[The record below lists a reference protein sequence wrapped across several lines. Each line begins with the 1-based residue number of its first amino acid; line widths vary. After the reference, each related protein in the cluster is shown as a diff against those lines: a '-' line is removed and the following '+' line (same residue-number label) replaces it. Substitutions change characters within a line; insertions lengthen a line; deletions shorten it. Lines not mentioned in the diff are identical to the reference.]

1 MGEVF
6 AVIMAG
12 GVGSRFWPLSRERRP
27 KQFLDILGTGKS
39 LLQQTYDRLSR
50 IAKPENILIVTKDDY
65 FSLVKE
71 QLPQIPEQNILAEPL
86 RRNTAPCITYAAMFI
101 SKKDPDGI
109 MIVSPADHY
118 VGDVSEFV
126 NTLKTA
132 VSFVKE
138 EKTDAL
144 VTLGI
149 EPSRPETGY
158 GYIQLD
164 ANEKYQL
171 GEKVVYKVKTFTEK
185 PDVETAKIF
194 VESGEFLW
202 NSGIFVWS
210 ASTILKSIREY
221 LPEIYDE
228 FERNKDKIGTDKEGK
243 VIMEIY
249 EKVPAISIDYGVMEK
264 EKSVFVLPA
273 NFGWSDL
280 GTWGSLYENY
290 PKDENDNVIQGNN
303 VLTFDTHRS
312 FISVPDD
319 KLVVVLG
326 LENIIVA
333 ESDGMLLVA
342 NRDFE
347 QQIRNIVNMIKM
359 EKGNDYV

>member
-1 MGEVF
+1 MGDIF

-27 KQFLDILGTGKS
+27 KQFLDILGVGRS
-39 LLQQTYDRLSR
+39 LLQQTYDRLVR
-50 IAKPENILIVTKDDY
+50 ITKPENILVVTKDDY
-65 FSLVKE
+65 FDLVKE
-71 QLPQIPEQNILAEPL
+71 QLPDIPGENILTEPL
-86 RRNTAPCITYAAMFI
+86 RRNTAPCIAYAAMFV
-101 SKKDPDGI
+101 SKKDPDGV

-118 VGDVSEFV
+118 VGDVGEFID
-126 NTLKTA
+126 TLNIA
-132 VSFVKE
+132 VRFVKE
-138 EKTDAL
+138 VKNEAL

-149 EPSRPETGY
+149 NPSRPETGY
-158 GYIQLD
+158 GYIQFD
-164 ANEKYQL
+164 ANEKHDI
-171 GEKVVYKVKTFTEK
+171 GGKAIYKVRTFTEK
-185 PDVETAKIF
+185 PDLETARIF

-210 ASTILKSIREY
+210 ARTILSSIKTY
-221 LPEIYDE
+221 LPEVYSE
-228 FERNKDKIGTDKEGK
+228 FEQHKDKIGTQEEAEL
-243 VIMEIY
+243 IRAIY

-264 EKSVFVLPA
+264 DKNVYVIPA

-303 VLTFDTHRS
+303 VLTFDTHHS

-326 LENIIVA
+326 LENLIVA
-333 ESDGMLLVA
+333 ESDGMLLIA
-342 NRDFE
+342 NKDFE

-359 EKGNDYV
+359 EKGNEYV

>member
-1 MGEVF
+1 MGDVF
-6 AVIMAG
+6 SVIMAG

-27 KQFLDILGTGKS
+27 KQFLDILGTGRS
-39 LLQQTYDRLSR
+39 LLQQTYDRLLR
-50 IAKPENILIVTKDDY
+50 ISKPENILVVTKDDY

-71 QLPQIPEQNILAEPL
+71 QLPDIPEENILLEPL
-86 RRNTAPCITYAAMFI
+86 RRNTAPCIAYAAMFV
-101 SKKDPDGI
+101 KQKDTEGI

-126 NTLKTA
+126 NTLNVA
-132 VSFVKE
+132 VTFVSQVKPE
-138 EKTDAL
+138 AL

-149 EPSRPETGY
+149 KPSRPETGY
-158 GYIQLD
+158 GYIQFD
-164 ANEKYQL
+164 AKEQYEVESKS
-171 GEKVVYKVKTFTEK
+171 VYKVKTFTEK
-185 PDVETAKIF
+185 PDMETARIF
-194 VESGEFLW
+194 VDSGEFLW

-210 ASTILKSIREY
+210 AQTILNSIKKY
-221 LPEIYDE
+221 LPEIYNE
-228 FERNKDKIGTDKEGK
+228 FENNKDKIGTEQEQQIIKD
-243 VIMEIY
+243 IY

-264 EKSVFVLPA
+264 EKSVYVIPA
-273 NFGWSDL
+273 SFGWSDL

-303 VLTFDTHRS
+303 VLTFDTHHS

-326 LENIIVA
+326 LENLIVA
-333 ESDGMLLVA
+333 ESDGMLLIA
-342 NRDFE
+342 NKDFE

-359 EKGNDYV
+359 EKGSDYV